1 MNIGVSLSFGFV
13 WGAAAI
19 IPREQLL
26 RDGTQKYFPPWLLY
40 GFVLVM
46 FVNAI
51 WHLRG
56 GAQASASCT
65 ELLDAVSSLR
75 LLPPPD
81 RLTQQQ
87 HHHPQPQPQPQQ
99 PSSAAAV
106 GGDGGSGSGSSRV
119 RCGAQQA
126 TPDNLIRIDGVCRYA
141 EELNQS
147 QVRTVTELLYQV
159 LLLYVE

>member
-1 MNIGVSLSFGFV
+1 
-13 WGAAAI
+13 
-19 IPREQLL
+19 
-26 RDGTQKYFPPWLLY
+26 
-40 GFVLVM
+40 M

-75 LLPPPD
+75 LLPLPD

-87 HHHPQPQPQPQQ
+87 HQHHHPQPQPQQ

-119 RCGAQQA
+119 RCGVQQA

-147 QVRTVTELLYQV
+147 QVRTVTV
-159 LLLYVE
+159 TVPGGTVSVRRVEEQEAPSIHPSE

>member
-1 MNIGVSLSFGFV
+1 MQCDATSDVILCCLLPAARCLLPDACWLLQEAHALTLKLSGLLAPPIKVNIGVSLSFGFV

-75 LLPPPD
+75 LLPLPD
-81 RLTQQQ
+81 RQTD
-87 HHHPQPQPQPQQ
+87 P
-99 PSSAAAV
+99 AAAPAPPPAAAAATAIFSSS
-106 GGDGGSGSGSSRV
+106 GGR
-119 RCGAQQA
+119 
-126 TPDNLIRIDGVCRYA
+126 
-141 EELNQS
+141 
-147 QVRTVTELLYQV
+147 
-159 LLLYVE
+159 

>member
-75 LLPPPD
+75 LLPLPD
-81 RLTQQQ
+81 RQTD
-87 HHHPQPQPQPQQ
+87 P
-99 PSSAAAV
+99 AAAPAPPPAAAAATAIFSSS
-106 GGDGGSGSGSSRV
+106 GGR
-119 RCGAQQA
+119 
-126 TPDNLIRIDGVCRYA
+126 
-141 EELNQS
+141 
-147 QVRTVTELLYQV
+147 
-159 LLLYVE
+159 